1 MNIILAGQY
10 AAALLAILGVSGVIL
25 KWAIVKPIKTYID
38 IATYQIHPDANG
50 GRSLA
55 DISKTVARIELKQIS
70 IENRI
75 VAIEDLVTKPRAKK
89 ASI

>member
-1 MNIILAGQY
+1 MLFEFAKY
-10 AAALLAILGVSGVIL
+10 AAALVTIAGAVGMFV
-25 KWAIVKPIKTYID
+25 KWAVVKPIKTYID
-38 IATYQIHPDANG
+38 IATYQIHPEANG

-55 DISKTVARIELKQIS
+55 DISKTVARIELKQIC

>member
-50 GRSLA
+50 GKSLS
-55 DISKTVARIELKQIS
+55 DVSKTVARIELKQIC